1 MTACEAVNTI
11 DYSSGRLTE
20 NATEIM
26 LKRYSRLIKTEDGS
40 NRRETWQEICTRV
53 CRTIAMGDAVLE
65 RKFFDHLFNLKF
77 IPNSPSFTGAGTDLG
92 QLSACFVLQ
101 IKDDLGRGENS
112 IMKTLTS
119 AVNIQQTGGGVGFN
133 FSQIRPA
140 GDLVGSSQ
148 GKASGV
154 ISFLRVYD
162 GTFKVIQQGGIRRG
176 ANMAVLNVDHP
187 EIFEFVHCKEVEG
200 ALTEFNI
207 SVGISDAFMHAVVHN
222 EDWNLVNPR
231 TKKVTRTVKA
241 GDLFSEI
248 CECAWKNGEPGV
260 VFLDRINQE
269 NPNKNLYTIESTNP
283 CVTGDTLVYTKDGIF
298 PIMDLANDFQ
308 KKHSIDSNDTD
319 PSSSSSSSPCQQ

>member
-1 MTACEAVNTI
+1 MAACEAVNTI

-26 LKRYSRLIKTEDGS
+26 LKRYSRLIRTEDGS
-40 NRRETWQEICTRV
+40 NRRETWREICTRV
-53 CRTIAMGDAVLE
+53 CKTISMGDAVLE

-162 GTFKVIQQGGIRRG
+162 GTFKVIQ
-176 ANMAVLNVDHP
+176 
-187 EIFEFVHCKEVEG
+187 
-200 ALTEFNI
+200 
-207 SVGISDAFMHAVVHN
+207 
-222 EDWNLVNPR
+222 
-231 TKKVTRTVKA
+231 
-241 GDLFSEI
+241 
-248 CECAWKNGEPGV
+248 
-260 VFLDRINQE
+260 
-269 NPNKNLYTIESTNP
+269 
-283 CVTGDTLVYTKDGIF
+283 
-298 PIMDLANDFQ
+298 
-308 KKHSIDSNDTD
+308 
-319 PSSSSSSSPCQQ
+319 